1 MYSNYNP
8 CYNPN
13 YNIQPNVPV
22 RANNIL
28 DGHQTLGNYQQ
39 PANTYSQ
46 PSQPIQMIQGK
57 QVESIDIVK
66 AIEIPLDGTISYFP
80 VADGSAIVTKQLQTD
95 GTTKISVFKPS
106 NDKIDEVKYITKDDL
121 KEILEKNQNTDEYV
135 TRDEL
140 KDMVKGLHLGDI
152 EDDIKDI
159 KKQLKKKGE

>member
-8 CYNPN
+8 YYNPN

-22 RANNIL
+22 RANNML

-80 VADGSAIVTKQLQTD
+80 VAETVEDVTWALMIMGDHIV
-95 GTTKISVFKPS
+95 
-106 NDKIDEVKYITKDDL
+106 L
-121 KEILEKNQNTDEYV
+121 KTI
-135 TRDEL
+135 
-140 KDMVKGLHLGDI
+140 
-152 EDDIKDI
+152 
-159 KKQLKKKGE
+159 